1 MVEKITVILDK
12 IKEYETGRS
21 LAQLDIIEK
30 LRYVKEKKKFIVLKN
45 LEQSRQGGII
55 LISNKVLSRMMNELK
70 DELEAAFP
78 GHIIE
83 VI

>member
-70 DELEAAFP
+70 DEIEAAFP
-78 GHIIE
+78 GHVVE

>member
-1 MVEKITVILDK
+1 MLEKITVILDK

-70 DELEAAFP
+70 DEIEAAFP
-78 GHIIE
+78 GHIVE

>member
-78 GHIIE
+78 GHIVE

>member
-30 LRYVKEKKKFIVLKN
+30 LRYVKEKKKFIVIKN

-78 GHIIE
+78 GHIVE